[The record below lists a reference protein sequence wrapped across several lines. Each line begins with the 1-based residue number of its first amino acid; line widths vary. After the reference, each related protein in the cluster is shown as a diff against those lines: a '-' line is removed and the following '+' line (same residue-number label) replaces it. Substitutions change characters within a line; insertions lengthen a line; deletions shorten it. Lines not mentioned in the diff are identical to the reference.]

1 MSCLSYKSN
10 NVNNTHNNS
19 RALTSV
25 DLILTQASLLYDVFV
40 FSMFPCQ
47 AKSCLPSLTGT
58 FPLKLEAG
66 WTQRSRLHGG
76 NIGQE
81 SRIMDMGI
89 GSVLGKVSCVDKP
102 LRDSWNG
109 NGVSQSIRRVKPWGG
124 AEVVVGG
131 VGGWTAWWY
140 LHHWPNPP
148 SIPVTNRTA
157 WTMHICFTTQASHA
171 CKHLIQ
177 WICTFNPIY
186 GKSCILYTTAEYLAN
201 QVWSVSDFYMDLF
214 HLPGT
219 HWLPFISV
227 WLKINWWTLETFFG
241 CVIHHREQQLCNLF
255 LYYIL

>member
-148 SIPVTNRTA
+148 RFQWPIEQREQCTFVSPLKPH
-157 WTMHICFTTQASHA
+157 MHASTSSSESA
-171 CKHLIQ
+171 HLIPFMANHVYFTPLLSIWQ
-177 WICTFNPIY
+177 TKSEVFQIFTWIFFTFQAPI
-186 GKSCILYTTAEYLAN
+186 
-201 QVWSVSDFYMDLF
+201 
-214 HLPGT
+214 
-219 HWLPFISV
+219 
-227 WLKINWWTLETFFG
+227 G
-241 CVIHHREQQLCNLF
+241 CHSF
-255 LYYIL
+255 LYGWKSIGGLLRLSLVV